1 MFMFNQE
8 MHDSSLIYEY
18 IRKVKTSR
26 HLSVIHSVDA
36 LWICFVSS
44 ILHCPAH
51 IFSHFLTFYLSF
63 SVCCSHS
70 FANIAKPKSSYHRF
84 AGITFCMW
92 VCRFFS
98 AISNS
103 NKNSNSFSETRKREP
118 MKNDKNIEE
127 ENVCVARVANHWN
140 MYIYYRCFLYSHY
153 AWTEQ

>member
-1 MFMFNQE
+1 MPKTLPVTTKTWWGKASLQSRDFGNCNGGAASLSLSRSLPFIQPTNAIFMYTMFMFNQE

-92 VCRFFS
+92 VCRFFQQ
-98 AISNS
+98 
-103 NKNSNSFSETRKREP
+103 F
-118 MKNDKNIEE
+118 
-127 ENVCVARVANHWN
+127 
-140 MYIYYRCFLYSHY
+140 
-153 AWTEQ
+153 